1 MLSTPVLCGREGAR
15 KCGVEEIM
23 TIKWM
28 QESMS
33 GDQLTSTSWDTL
45 SASDIVQDLV
55 NMEKEPL
62 ERNNEGLK
70 ERRDPL
76 IRFQELR
83 ERIAEMK
90 KEVNKE
96 EVRKMELRRQ
106 LEGAKCDEFDER
118 CKDSGNGSISTDD
131 VINPVLPAVL
141 FPSGGEVGTDYM

>member
-1 MLSTPVLCGREGAR
+1 
-15 KCGVEEIM
+15 M
-23 TIKWM
+23 TIKRM

-33 GDQLTSTSWDTL
+33 GDQLTCTSWDTL
-45 SASDIVQDLV
+45 NGSDVVQVLV

-83 ERIAEMK
+83 DRIAEMREK
-90 KEVNKE
+90 VNGE

-106 LEGAKCDEFDER
+106 LEGAKCDELDE
-118 CKDSGNGSISTDD
+118 
-131 VINPVLPAVL
+131 
-141 FPSGGEVGTDYM
+141 